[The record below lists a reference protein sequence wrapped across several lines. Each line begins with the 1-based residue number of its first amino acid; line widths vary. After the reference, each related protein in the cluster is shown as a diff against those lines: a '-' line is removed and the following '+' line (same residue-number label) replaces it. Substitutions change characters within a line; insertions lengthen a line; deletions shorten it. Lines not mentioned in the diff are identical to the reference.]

1 MRQRTDTNP
10 VHSLAHSAA
19 DILLFMRPAAQ
30 TQPPI
35 RKTFPNSLSRSMS
48 FPWPHYALHTGL
60 RWWCRPAGPT
70 QPTTWDALTSPRDRS
85 YHGAHTHP
93 GINGTHAIVHGP
105 RACTPSKCSARS
117 PTRPFLQRCS
127 TIPRYDPRLAG
138 HGTCF
143 SASLPLGAHKQ
154 HIAALLSSCTHW
166 PLAVPPSTP
175 HSWIRPACGVH
186 SLGLVLPTH
195 FRRRGTPCWASS
207 GHCSILQQQ

>member
-93 GINGTHAIVHGP
+93 GSNGTHAIVHGP
-105 RACTPSKCSARS
+105 RACTPSKCSARWCRPAGPTQPTTWDALTSPRDRSYHAHTHPGTNGTHASVHGPRACSPSKCSARS
-117 PTRPFLQRCS
+117 PTRPILQRCS
-127 TIPRYDPRLAG
+127 TVPR
-138 HGTCF
+138 CV
-143 SASLPLGAHKQ
+143 AH
-154 HIAALLSSCTHW
+154 
-166 PLAVPPSTP
+166 
-175 HSWIRPACGVH
+175 
-186 SLGLVLPTH
+186 
-195 FRRRGTPCWASS
+195 
-207 GHCSILQQQ
+207 